1 MKKLFLILLGCFS
14 LFFVT
19 SCDKTISMENTI
31 PLTLTEEW
39 KNTITTNGQIPCIL
53 FEYDG
58 SFNVYETS
66 SELGYIFTKNDN
78 TLLSDAIQKHFDDK
92 IKGNYIV
99 TSKTL
104 QEYDT
109 EGGALFGDKRIQLDA
124 GTNSY
129 EYTIVAWDET
139 GTRYSM
145 MYRSFIAN
153 GKVYYAYTYHSGITM
168 SLEVP
173 LIVQEVNGTQQ
184 VFMTCLPYDTVYK
197 LNVSTKIKSLLNK
210 EEYLEEEYHVFN
222 YPNYLKD
229 STNKELDIQNW
240 YVKYCDGR
248 TENDQ
253 FIFTYI
259 GIDYVLK
266 CFDNTFTIY
275 VK

>member
-1 MKKLFLILLGCFS
+1 MKKLFLIFLGCFS

-53 FEYDG
+53 FEFDG

-78 TLLSDAIQKHFDDK
+78 TLLSDAIHKHFDDK

-99 TSKTL
+99 TSKIL
-104 QEYDT
+104 QEYDA
-109 EGGALFGDKRIQLDA
+109 EGGALFGDKRIQLDE
-124 GTNSY
+124 GTSSY

-145 MYRSFIAN
+145 MYRSFTAN

-173 LIVQEVNGTQQ
+173 LIVQEVEGVQK

-197 LNVSTKIKSLLNK
+197 LNINTKIKSLLNK
-210 EEYLEEEYHVFN
+210 DEYLEEEYHIYN

-229 STNKELDIQNW
+229 STNKALDIQNW
-240 YVKYCDGR
+240 YIKYCNGR

-253 FIFTYI
+253 FVFTYI

-266 CFDNTFTIY
+266 CFDNTFSIY

>member
-1 MKKLFLILLGCFS
+1 MKKVFLVILICISTFLI
-14 LFFVT
+14 T
-19 SCDKTISMENTI
+19 SCDKTISIDSTI

-39 KNTITTNGQIPCIL
+39 KNTITHNGNVPCIL
-53 FEYDG
+53 FEFEG

-78 TLLSDAIQKHFDDK
+78 LLLSNAIGNHFDNK
-92 IKGNYIV
+92 IKNNYII

-104 QEYDT
+104 QEYDA
-109 EGGALFGDKRIQLDA
+109 EGGALFGDKRIQLDE
-124 GTNSY
+124 GTSSY

-145 MYRSFIAN
+145 MYRSFISN

-173 LIVQEVNGTQQ
+173 LIVQEINGKQQ
-184 VFMTCLPYDTVYK
+184 VFMTSLPYDTSYK
-197 LNVSTKIKSLLNK
+197 LNINTKIKSLLKKDEYLK
-210 EEYLEEEYHVFN
+210 EEYHIFN

-229 STNKELDIQNW
+229 STNKIEDTKDW
-240 YVKYCDGR
+240 YIKYCNGR
-248 TENDQ
+248 EENNQ

-259 GIDYVLK
+259 GIDYVVDF
-266 CFDNTFTIY
+266 FDQTFSIY